1 MSQKKDKKIVEDT
14 WLYSRDEDGHV
25 QVKTLNLANKLMETY
40 HFTFSFFAPHG
51 YWWDPQTKRWMGKA
65 DSHLRKII
73 PKILEDEAGIMG
85 NPIVS
90 QILTNIQTSK
100 GMDESLTD
108 KFALENRNPHLV
120 NFNNG
125 TYDLDQ
131 DRILPSR
138 FDNYILENHNYNL
151 GEVSKDNTWDRWLY
165 ESMVDPY
172 AKKDGENH
180 WTSEGDPN
188 APETFKAYI
197 GWALAG
203 SYKEFQH
210 VMLIYGNGGEGK
222 STMLNI
228 IEALLGEAN
237 ISNVDLGNLGDMDK
251 ARFQL
256 AKLHREELNYSDDV
270 GDRYIKETNILK
282 RLTGG
287 NRLTAEYKGQDPF
300 EFINE
305 AKLIFTCNSLPSFH
319 DTSHGMERRPIIID
333 WRRIRNF
340 KGKYKMADFIRDR
353 PSFVRECLLAYRNSL
368 QAAKNMSEPRLP
380 MTEYMEQRVREW
392 FQTNDVIGNWINE
405 NCELGDDQKVYREQT
420 ATLYNNYTRYCR
432 ESGAQPLRKT
442 KFNVEMKKR
451 GVQPNKNIKINGKST
466 KCYAGI
472 RRIIKYQSDLY

>member
-151 GEVSKDNTWDRWLY
+151 GEVSKDNTWDR
-165 ESMVDPY
+165 
-172 AKKDGENH
+172 
-180 WTSEGDPN
+180 
-188 APETFKAYI
+188 
-197 GWALAG
+197 
-203 SYKEFQH
+203 
-210 VMLIYGNGGEGK
+210 
-222 STMLNI
+222 
-228 IEALLGEAN
+228 
-237 ISNVDLGNLGDMDK
+237 
-251 ARFQL
+251 
-256 AKLHREELNYSDDV
+256 
-270 GDRYIKETNILK
+270 
-282 RLTGG
+282 
-287 NRLTAEYKGQDPF
+287 
-300 EFINE
+300 
-305 AKLIFTCNSLPSFH
+305 
-319 DTSHGMERRPIIID
+319 
-333 WRRIRNF
+333 
-340 KGKYKMADFIRDR
+340 
-353 PSFVRECLLAYRNSL
+353 
-368 QAAKNMSEPRLP
+368 
-380 MTEYMEQRVREW
+380 
-392 FQTNDVIGNWINE
+392 
-405 NCELGDDQKVYREQT
+405 
-420 ATLYNNYTRYCR
+420 
-432 ESGAQPLRKT
+432 
-442 KFNVEMKKR
+442 
-451 GVQPNKNIKINGKST
+451 
-466 KCYAGI
+466 
-472 RRIIKYQSDLY
+472 